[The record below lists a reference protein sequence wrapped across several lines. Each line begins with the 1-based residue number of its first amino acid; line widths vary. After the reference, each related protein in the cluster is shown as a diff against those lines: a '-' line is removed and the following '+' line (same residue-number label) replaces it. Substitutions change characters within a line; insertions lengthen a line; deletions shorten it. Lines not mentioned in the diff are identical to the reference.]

1 MPMPMSMLMPM
12 QRCRCQNFQMTIAQV
27 FPSINGI
34 TVFKC
39 LEKFV
44 KSIENIKYCINV
56 ILRHQE
62 LSFADLLYSVKINE
76 SQYIALFVVSGSMK
90 IFSSMDFF
98 LNSDSF
104 YNCIPHFSSENYC
117 YNILLILNVKQLNET
132 IKLDYFH
139 ILKALWDGRGKI
151 KMYYGMFRVKKQLSG
166 KKSIN
171 TNLSVHC

>member
-1 MPMPMSMLMPM
+1 MPMPMPMSMLMPM
-12 QRCRCQNFQMTIAQV
+12 QRSRCQNFQMTIAQV

-98 LNSDSF
+98 LDSDSF
-104 YNCIPHFSSENYC
+104 IIAYHIS
-117 YNILLILNVKQLNET
+117 LVNV
-132 IKLDYFH
+132 
-139 ILKALWDGRGKI
+139 
-151 KMYYGMFRVKKQLSG
+151 
-166 KKSIN
+166 
-171 TNLSVHC
+171 